1 MQYFSFT
8 RQQPSVLLIAR
19 IFLMLLFVIFGY
31 QKLIHFGGTVDYM
44 KALGTPLPTVGALI
58 AVVLEFFAGLAIM
71 LGFFTRPIAII
82 MAIYTLATA
91 IIGHPF
97 WSISGAAQMAAE
109 INFYKN
115 ISIIGGLLLLSVT
128 GAGPYSLDKK

>member
-1 MQYFSFT
+1 MRYFAFT
-8 RQQPSVLLIAR
+8 RQQPALLLIAR
-19 IFLMLLFVIFGY
+19 ILLMLLFVIFGY
-31 QKLIHFGGTVDYM
+31 QKLIHFGGTVQYM
-44 KALGTPLPTVGALI
+44 QALGAPLPTIGALI

-71 LGFFTRPIAII
+71 LGFFTRPIALIL
-82 MAIYTLATA
+82 AIYTLATA

-97 WSISGAAQMAAE
+97 WSMSGPEQMAAE

>member
-19 IFLMLLFVIFGY
+19 ILLMLLFVIFGY

>member
-19 IFLMLLFVIFGY
+19 ILLMLLVVIFGS
-31 QKLIHFGGTVDYM
+31 QKLIHFGGTVAYM

-82 MAIYTLATA
+82 LAVYTLATA

>member
-1 MQYFSFT
+1 MQYFTFT
-8 RQQPSVLLIAR
+8 KQQPSVLLIAR
-19 IFLMLLFVIFGY
+19 VLLMLLFVIFGY
-31 QKLIHFGGTVDYM
+31 QKLIHFGGTVNYM
-44 KALGTPLPTVGALI
+44 QVLGTPLPTVAALI

-82 MAIYTLATA
+82 LAIYTLATA

-97 WSISGAAQMAAE
+97 WSMSGAEQMAAE

>member
-19 IFLMLLFVIFGY
+19 ILLMLLFVIFGY

-82 MAIYTLATA
+82 MSIYTLATA

>member
-19 IFLMLLFVIFGY
+19 ILLMLLFVIFGY

-44 KALGTPLPTVGALI
+44 KALGAPLPTVGALI

>member
-19 IFLMLLFVIFGY
+19 ISLMLLFVIFGY

>member
-1 MQYFSFT
+1 MRYFAFT
-8 RQQPSVLLIAR
+8 RQQPALLLIAR
-19 IFLMLLFVIFGY
+19 ILLMLLFVIFGY
-31 QKLIHFGGTVDYM
+31 QKLIHFGGTVQYM
-44 KALGTPLPTVGALI
+44 QALGTPLPTIGALI

-71 LGFFTRPIAII
+71 LGFFTRPIALIL
-82 MAIYTLATA
+82 AIYTLATA

-97 WSISGAAQMAAE
+97 WSMSGPEQMAAE

>member
-19 IFLMLLFVIFGY
+19 ILLMLLFVIFGY

-82 MAIYTLATA
+82 LAVYTLATA

-97 WSISGAAQMAAE
+97 WSMSGAAQMAAE

>member
-19 IFLMLLFVIFGY
+19 ILLMLLFVIFGY
-31 QKLIHFGGTVDYM
+31 QKLIHFGGNVDYM

>member
-19 IFLMLLFVIFGY
+19 ILLMLLFVIFGY

-82 MAIYTLATA
+82 LAVYTLATA

-97 WSISGAAQMAAE
+97 WSMSGTAQMAAE

>member
-19 IFLMLLFVIFGY
+19 ILLMLLFVIFGY

-58 AVVLEFFAGLAIM
+58 TVVLEFFAGLAIM

>member
-19 IFLMLLFVIFGY
+19 ILLMLLFVIFGY

-44 KALGTPLPTVGALI
+44 KALDTPLPTVGALI
-58 AVVLEFFAGLAIM
+58 AVALEFFAGLAIM

>member
-19 IFLMLLFVIFGY
+19 ILLMLLFVIFGY

-58 AVVLEFFAGLAIM
+58 AVALEFFAGLAIM

>member
-19 IFLMLLFVIFGY
+19 ILLMLLFVIFGY

-44 KALGTPLPTVGALI
+44 KALGTPLPTIGALI
-58 AVVLEFFAGLAIM
+58 AVVLEFFAGMAIM